1 MRIGVDLGGTKT
13 EIVALDAG
21 GHQRLRRRLPTPGNQ
36 ADVVATIRALVEG
49 AEAEL
54 GERGTV
60 GIGIPGSL
68 SPRDGRVRGANST
81 FLNGGDLQAA
91 LEAALGRPVRIS
103 NDANCLALS
112 EAADGAGQGARS
124 VFAVI
129 LGTGV
134 GGGVVVEGRLV
145 EGLNRVAGEWGHVP
159 LPWMTAEEHPGPRC
173 WCGRRGCLETFL
185 SGPALAADADGL
197 GSRDASALPGRA
209 DPAARAA
216 LARHADRL
224 ARALAMMVNILD
236 PEVIVLA
243 GGLSNMAHLYEE
255 VPRLLARHV
264 FSDVVRTRILQ
275 ARHGDSSGVLGAARL
290 WADVTEPSLEG

>member
-13 EIVALDAG
+13 EVVALDADG
-21 GHQRLRRRLPTPGNQ
+21 VQRLRRRVPTPGSQ
-36 ADVVATIRALVEG
+36 EGVVRAIRALVEG

-54 GERGTV
+54 GTRATV
-60 GIGIPGSL
+60 GVGIPGSL

-81 FLNGGDLQAA
+81 FLNGGDLRAE
-91 LEAALGRPVRIS
+91 LEAALARPVRVS

-112 EAADGAGQGARS
+112 EAADGAGQGAAS

-134 GGGVVVEGRLV
+134 GGGIVVDGRLLEGR
-145 EGLNRVAGEWGHVP
+145 NRIAGEWGHTP

-173 WCGRRGCLETFL
+173 WCGQRGCLETFL
-185 SGPALAADADGL
+185 SGPALAADADGP
-197 GSRDASALPGRA
+197 GARDASALAGRP

-216 LARHADRL
+216 LARHAGRL
-224 ARALAMMVNILD
+224 ARALAMVVNILD

-243 GGLSNMAHLYEE
+243 GGLSNMAHLYAD
-255 VPRLLARHV
+255 VPRLLPQHV
-264 FSDVVRTRILQ
+264 FSDVVDTRIVP

-290 WADVTEPSLEG
+290 WLVTEASLAR

>member
-13 EIVALDAG
+13 EIVALDAAG
-21 GHQRLRRRLPTPGNQ
+21 TQRLRRRIPTPGTQ
-36 ADVVATIRALVEG
+36 AAVVDAIRGLVDA

-54 GERGTV
+54 GARGTV

-81 FLNGGDLQAA
+81 FLNGGDLKAA
-91 LEAALGRPVRIS
+91 LEGALGRPVRVS

-112 EAADGAGQGARS
+112 EAADGAGQGAAS

-134 GGGVVVEGRLV
+134 GGGVVVDGWLLEGR
-145 EGLNRVAGEWGHVP
+145 NRIAGEWGHTP
-159 LPWMTAEEHPGPRC
+159 LPWMTAAEHPGPRC
-173 WCGRRGCLETFL
+173 WCGQRGCLETFL
-185 SGPALAADADGL
+185 SGPALAADADGP
-197 GSRDASALPGRA
+197 GARDASGLPTRTDAG
-209 DPAARAA
+209 ARDA

-224 ARALAMMVNILD
+224 ARALAMVVNILD
-236 PEVIVLA
+236 PAVIVLA

-255 VPRLLARHV
+255 VPRLLPRHV
-264 FSDVVRTRILQ
+264 FSDVVATRIVP

-290 WADVTEPSLEG
+290 WPVTESSLAG